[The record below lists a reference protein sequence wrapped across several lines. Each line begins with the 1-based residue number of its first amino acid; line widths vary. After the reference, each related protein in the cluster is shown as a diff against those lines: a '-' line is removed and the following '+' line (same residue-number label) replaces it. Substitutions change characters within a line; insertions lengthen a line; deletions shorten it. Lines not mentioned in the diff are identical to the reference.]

1 MPGRTQAVASL
12 SAVALRLVLAIGPAL
27 VLMVGPALV
36 AALAPA
42 AAAQALDPTATEAL
56 ATTLKMLLDPAQ
68 RSAAIAGSPQAGALD
83 QQIRTL
89 TGSDALTQEFF
100 ALAADIFQELTQA
113 SGGDPVK
120 MTQTLDGARTDPSGF
135 AAMLSPATLERLRQL
150 SVKIS
155 DQRR

>member
-1 MPGRTQAVASL
+1 VRRLARGAASL
-12 SAVALRLVLAIGPAL
+12 GSVGLALVLA
-27 VLMVGPALV
+27 
-36 AALAPA
+36 LAPAA

-56 ATTLKMLLDPAQ
+56 AAALKVLVDPAQ
-68 RSAAIAGSPQAGALD
+68 RSAAIAGSPQAGAID

-100 ALAADIFQELTQA
+100 ALAADVFQELTQA

-120 MTQTLDGARTDPSGF
+120 MTQALDSARTDPSGF

-150 SVKIS
+150 STKIS

>member
-1 MPGRTQAVASL
+1 VRRPARRAASL
-12 SAVALRLVLAIGPAL
+12 SAVGLALAL
-27 VLMVGPALV
+27 
-36 AALAPA
+36 ALAPA
-42 AAAQALDPTATEAL
+42 SAAAQALDPTATEAL
-56 ATTLKMLLDPAQ
+56 AATLKMLLDPAQ

-83 QQIRTL
+83 QQIHAL

-113 SGGDPVK
+113 SAGDPMK
-120 MTQTLDGARTDPSGF
+120 MTQALDSARTDPSGF

-150 SVKIS
+150 STKIS